1 MDFGRWSYVSVLVF
15 VIVASIWLEVIL
27 RARVLRRPKRL
38 LFTILPVVIP
48 FLIWDAYAITQG
60 HWYFDESRIL
70 GLYLPAEVP
79 LDELLFFIVIPFASI
94 LTLEAVRSVK
104 GTKSARWLVGDE
116 TP

>member
-1 MDFGRWSYVSVLVF
+1 MGDFMDFGRWSYVSVLVF

-60 HWYFDESRIL
+60 HWYFDGSRIL
-70 GLYLPAEVP
+70 GLYLPA
-79 LDELLFFIVIPFASI
+79 
-94 LTLEAVRSVK
+94 
-104 GTKSARWLVGDE
+104 
-116 TP
+116 

>member
-70 GLYLPAEVP
+70 GLYLPA
-79 LDELLFFIVIPFASI
+79 DS
-94 LTLEAVRSVK
+94 
-104 GTKSARWLVGDE
+104 SARRTSVFHCDSICIDPHPRQLFAVSKAPNLRAGS
-116 TP
+116 